1 MKMRELF
8 RKTSLTLLIL
18 LLVGP
23 VSAQY
28 YLEKSNIPS
37 IDKMTK
43 NYMGQSLSLRDL
55 DRIVK
60 EISQDGLF
68 QVVYIDKVQDNRV
81 QIKAEQ
87 STTIVKINIAG
98 NVSIRKEEILSK
110 MGIQPGQ
117 ILSRVEIQ
125 QALTHLEQSYRNRG
139 YYNLKVNSTEEKND
153 EGLILNIEI
162 LEQDYCLI
170 ENIRIQSK
178 NEKLDTL
185 LQKELHSY
193 LKSNYQ
199 KNTSSRIEKKINDL
213 FLKNR
218 YLTAKVSHTT
228 SVFNQDK
235 TRVRL
240 NFSIDSAIQ
249 YEFLFHGNHF
259 FSHYDIVRETEV
271 GTNFLYL
278 SDSSSEII
286 ENLNELYRDNGFA
299 KVSVAFSEQYFAKEK
314 KKVFLFEINEGP
326 RISVGKIN
334 VSGKISKSP
343 RYYQNLFKILLAE
356 QENTIYFVQKD
367 VENAAQNLVTQLR
380 REGHL
385 QAELTALNV
394 EFNEE
399 NRAEIN
405 LQIDEGI
412 LTYVRQILFRGA
424 KSFSNIQLQEQ
435 VEIEPNQPLRIDQVE
450 KSFDKLT
457 SFYKERSYL
466 DFQIQNPDSTVI
478 QYKPGQPYA
487 DIVYQIDEGDKVKV
501 KDIQVTGLK
510 KTKEYIVLRELDFKE
525 GDYLYMSR
533 VNNSVRRLER
543 SGLFARVDIRTIE
556 RTKGQEETSIVI
568 ETDERK
574 PGLFS
579 SGIGLLSEGRLTYR
593 GYLGVLYNNIGGKGR
608 AISGRVDLRYQDDV
622 NYLENRLALA
632 YYEPYIFED
641 RVRGRLSLIREQQL
655 FDFRAGN
662 SDILSTNELRFSL
675 EKEYSKQFRFTYNV
689 LSFSNQETFNVRDLE
704 TRRSFNVGMTGP
716 IFELDKRNDQFLPTD
731 GSYSRFELEFSNPVL
746 GSTNR
751 ETRTEVAF
759 DGQDRFSDTSEINF
773 YRASFSTTHYMPLTD
788 NRRWVWVNSIR
799 GGYLKNM
806 SDRDG
811 SGVPRVR
818 SFFLGG
824 SSTIRGFSIGTT
836 ETVPGKR
843 ELCLRQKVIGPT
855 QSTSDCDF
863 DEIFVR
869 DDSAFFLVKSEIR
882 FPISG
887 NLGGI
892 LFYDGGAVYMGE
904 FSLEDPYRDS
914 FGTGL
919 KYDTPVGSFV
929 LQIGYKL
936 DRKTGGINSV
946 YDRESDFA
954 IHLAI
959 GNF

>member
-1 MKMRELF
+1 MTMRAVFINLSF
-8 RKTSLTLLIL
+8 TLLVFL
-18 LLVGP
+18 LTNPAG
-23 VSAQY
+23 AQY
-28 YLEKSNIPS
+28 YLKKSNIPI
-37 IDKMTK
+37 IDGMTK
-43 NYMGQSLSLRDL
+43 SYMGQSLSLRDL

-68 QVVYIDKVQDNRV
+68 QVVYIEKVQGDYV

-87 STTIVKINIAG
+87 STKIVKINIGG
-98 NVSIRKEEILSK
+98 NVSFSKDEILSK
-110 MGIQPGQ
+110 MAIQPGQ

-125 QALTHLEQSYRNRG
+125 RAIANLEQSYRNLG
-139 YYNLKVNSTEEKND
+139 YYNLKVNSTEEKTD
-153 EGLILNIEI
+153 EGLILNIEVF
-162 LEQDYCLI
+162 EQDYCLI
-170 ENIRIQSK
+170 EDIRIKSK
-178 NEKLDTL
+178 NENLNNL
-185 LQKELHSY
+185 LRKELQSY
-193 LKSNYQ
+193 FMANYQ
-199 KNTSSRIEKKINDL
+199 KNTSSKIEKKINNL
-213 FLKNR
+213 LLNNR
-218 YLTAKVSHTT
+218 FLTAKVTNTT
-228 SVFNQDK
+228 AIFNKDK
-235 TRVRL
+235 TRVSL
-240 NFSIDSAIQ
+240 NFNIESPIQ
-249 YEFLFHGNHF
+249 YEFLFHGNSF
-259 FSHYDIVRETEV
+259 FSHYDLVRETQV
-271 GTNFLYL
+271 GTKFLYL

-286 ENLNELYRDNGFA
+286 EKIIELYRENGFA
-299 KVSVAFSEQYFAKEK
+299 KVSVDFSEKFFGEEQ

-326 RISVGKIN
+326 RIAIGKII
-334 VSGKISKSP
+334 VSGKISKPP
-343 RYYQNLFKILLAE
+343 RFYENLFKKLLTE
-356 QENTIYFVQKD
+356 QNHTIYFVQKD
-367 VENAAQNLVTQLR
+367 VENAAENLITDLR
-380 REGHL
+380 RKGHL
-385 QAELTALNV
+385 QAELTALNI
-394 EFNEE
+394 EFNEQ
-399 NRAEIN
+399 NRANIS

-412 LTYVRQILFRGA
+412 LTYVRQVLFRGA

-435 VEIEPNQPLRIDQVE
+435 VEIEPNQPLSIDQVE
-450 KSFDKLT
+450 KSFDKL
-457 SFYKERSYL
+457 SNFYKERAYL
-466 DFQIQNPDSTVI
+466 EFQIKNPDSSVI
-478 QYKPGQPYA
+478 QYNPGQPYA

-501 KDIQVTGLK
+501 KDIQITGLK
-510 KTKEYIVLRELDFKE
+510 KTQEYIVRRELDFKE

-543 SGLFARVDIRTIE
+543 SGLFARVDVRTLE
-556 RTKGQEETSIVI
+556 RAKDEDVTTVVI

-579 SGIGLLSEGRLTYR
+579 SGVGLLSEGRLTYR
-593 GYLGVLYNNIGGKGR
+593 GYLGVLYNNIGGKAR
-608 AISGRVDLRYQDDV
+608 ALSGRVDLRYQEDV
-622 NYLENRLALA
+622 NYIENRIALA

-655 FDFRAGN
+655 FDFRAGD

-675 EKEYSKQFRFTYNV
+675 EKEYSRQFRFTYNV
-689 LSFSNQETFNVRDLE
+689 LGFSNQETFNVRELQ

-731 GSYSRFELEFSNPVL
+731 GSYSRFELELSNPVL

-751 ETRTEVAF
+751 ETRTVVAF
-759 DGQDRFSDTSEINF
+759 DSQDRFSDTSEINF
-773 YRASFSTTHYMPLTD
+773 YRATFSTTHYIPLTD
-788 NRRWVWVNSIR
+788 NRRWVWVNSVR

-843 ELCLRQKVIGPT
+843 ELCLRQRVIGPT

-869 DDSAFFLVKSEIR
+869 DDSAFFLVKSEVR

-892 LFYDGGAVYMGE
+892 LFYDGGAVYLGE
-904 FSLEDPYRDS
+904 FSLQDPYRDS
-914 FGTGL
+914 VGAGL

-929 LQIGYKL
+929 LQMGYKL
-936 DRKTGGINSV
+936 DRKTGGINSF